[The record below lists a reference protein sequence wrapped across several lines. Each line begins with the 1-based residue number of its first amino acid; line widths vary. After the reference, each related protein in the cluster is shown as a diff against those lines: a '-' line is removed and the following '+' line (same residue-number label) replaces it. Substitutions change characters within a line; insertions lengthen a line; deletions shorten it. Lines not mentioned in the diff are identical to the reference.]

1 MKNDTD
7 NKNEN
12 FSIGMAQI
20 SCQAGDLAGN
30 AEKIINSIK
39 QFEQSSIDLIIFPK
53 FVLQGCELNKFILR
67 YPFFVNN
74 LKKYLNNISNEISK
88 TTVLISFSDFDEAN
102 NVVEKFAL
110 LKSHK
115 VEILEQNE
123 FIFNNLN
130 FKIYS
135 EKYSNYSDT
144 DLMIIQDESISR
156 PNSKTQ
162 RNKKFSTLAKKYS
175 CPIIFVNK
183 VGAIDNLSFEGASFA
198 LNSNGEAFAMLK
210 SFEEQLLCINPLCEK
225 GEIFENIV
233 NDIKN
238 DKFSLDYEPDL
249 ERTYKSILQAVK
261 SYFSA
266 FGLKRAVLGL
276 SGGLDSTVCAT
287 ILCEALGKDNVLG
300 VSMPSKITS
309 GESKSDAKTLAENLG
324 IKFIELPIKNE
335 VETISYDLNKAF
347 EEIAKSWEGR
357 YKCSYTMDNIQARSR
372 ATFLWCISNEFASC
386 IPIATSDKSEAY
398 MGYATINGDM
408 TGGYAP
414 IADVTKTKLFALA
427 RWLNKNLERKN
438 LIPTSIIEKRPGAEL
453 AINPKTGKP
462 LCAEEALMPYEF
474 LDEIIWRIENKNE
487 TYEIMLNSEFEYEKI
502 NNVSKQEKQ
511 DWLEKFY
518 NRMSKALY
526 KWSIMP
532 CAPII
537 DAHSINSYEYKQ
549 PISSSKIVYKDF

>member
-12 FSIGMAQI
+12 FNIGMAQI

-30 AEKIINSIK
+30 TEKIINSIK
-39 QFEQSSIDLIIFPK
+39 QFEQSSMDLIIFPK

-123 FIFNNLN
+123 FILNNMN

-162 RNKKFSTLAKKYS
+162 RNKKFSTLAKKYN

-198 LNSNGEAFAMLK
+198 LNSSGEAFAMLK
-210 SFEEQLLCINPLCEK
+210 SFEEQLLCINPLYEK
-225 GEIFENIV
+225 GEIFEKIV
-233 NDIKN
+233 NDFEN

-249 ERTYKSILQAVK
+249 ERTYKSILQSVK

-287 ILCEALGKDNVLG
+287 ILSEALGKDNVLG

-487 TYEIMLNSEFEYEKI
+487 TYKTMLNSEFEYEKM
-502 NNVSKQEKQ
+502 NNISKQEKQ
-511 DWLEKFY
+511 EWLEKFY

-537 DAHSINSYEYKQ
+537 DAHSINNYEYKQ

>member
-12 FSIGMAQI
+12 FNIGMAQI

-30 AEKIINSIK
+30 TEKIINSIK
-39 QFEQSSIDLIIFPK
+39 QFEQSSMDLIIFPK

-123 FIFNNLN
+123 FILNNMN

-162 RNKKFSTLAKKYS
+162 RNKKFSTLAKKYN

-225 GEIFENIV
+225 GEIFENVI

-287 ILCEALGKDNVLG
+287 ILSEALGKDNVLG

-487 TYEIMLNSEFEYEKI
+487 TYKTMLNSEFEYEKM
-502 NNVSKQEKQ
+502 NNISKQEKQ
-511 DWLEKFY
+511 EWLEKFY

>member
-12 FSIGMAQI
+12 FNIGMAQI

-30 AEKIINSIK
+30 TEKIINSIK
-39 QFEQSSIDLIIFPK
+39 QFEQSSMDLIIFPK

-123 FIFNNLN
+123 FILNNMN

-162 RNKKFSTLAKKYS
+162 RNKKFSTLAKKYN

-225 GEIFENIV
+225 GEIFENVI

-287 ILCEALGKDNVLG
+287 ILSEALGKDNVLG

-487 TYEIMLNSEFEYEKI
+487 TYEIMLNSEFEYEKM
-502 NNVSKQEKQ
+502 NNISKQEKQ
-511 DWLEKFY
+511 EWLEKFY

>member
-12 FSIGMAQI
+12 FNIGMAQI

-30 AEKIINSIK
+30 TEKIINSIK
-39 QFEQSSIDLIIFPK
+39 QFEQSSMDLIIFPK

-123 FIFNNLN
+123 FILNNMN

-162 RNKKFSTLAKKYS
+162 RNKKFSTLAKKYN

-225 GEIFENIV
+225 GEIFENVI

-238 DKFSLDYEPDL
+238 DKFSLDYESDL
-249 ERTYKSILQAVK
+249 ERTYKSILQSVK

-287 ILCEALGKDNVLG
+287 ILSEALGKDNVLG

-487 TYEIMLNSEFEYEKI
+487 TYEIMLNSEFEYEKM
-502 NNVSKQEKQ
+502 NNISKQEKQ
-511 DWLEKFY
+511 EWLEKFY

>member
-12 FSIGMAQI
+12 FNIGMAQI

-30 AEKIINSIK
+30 TEKIINSIK
-39 QFEQSSIDLIIFPK
+39 QFEQSSMDLIIFPK

-123 FIFNNLN
+123 FILNNMN

-162 RNKKFSTLAKKYS
+162 RNKKFSTLAKKYN

-198 LNSNGEAFAMLK
+198 LNSSGEAFAMLK
-210 SFEEQLLCINPLCEK
+210 SFEEQLLCINPLYEK
-225 GEIFENIV
+225 GEIFEKIV
-233 NDIKN
+233 NDFEN

-249 ERTYKSILQAVK
+249 ERTYKSILQSVK

-287 ILCEALGKDNVLG
+287 ILSEALGKDNILG

-487 TYEIMLNSEFEYEKI
+487 TYKTMLNSEFEYEKM
-502 NNVSKQEKQ
+502 NNISKQEKQ
-511 DWLEKFY
+511 EWLEKFY

>member
-1 MKNDTD
+1 MKNNTN

-12 FSIGMAQI
+12 FNIGMAQI

-30 AEKIINSIK
+30 TEKIINSIK
-39 QFEQSSIDLIIFPK
+39 QFEQSSMDLIIFPK

-74 LKKYLNNISNEISK
+74 LKKYLNNISNKISK

-115 VEILEQNE
+115 VEILEQNK
-123 FIFNNLN
+123 FILNNMN

-162 RNKKFSTLAKKYS
+162 RNKKFSTLAKKYN

-198 LNSNGEAFAMLK
+198 LNSSGEAFAMLK

-225 GEIFENIV
+225 GEIFEKIV
-233 NDIKN
+233 NDFEN

-249 ERTYKSILQAVK
+249 ERTYKSILQSVK

-287 ILCEALGKDNVLG
+287 ILSEALGKDNVLG

-487 TYEIMLNSEFEYEKI
+487 TYEIMLNSEFEYEKM
-502 NNVSKQEKQ
+502 NNISKQEKQ
-511 DWLEKFY
+511 EWLEKFY

>member
-1 MKNDTD
+1 MKNNTN

-12 FSIGMAQI
+12 FNIGMAQI

-30 AEKIINSIK
+30 TEKIINSIK
-39 QFEQSSIDLIIFPK
+39 QFEQSSMDLIIFPK

-123 FIFNNLN
+123 FILNNMN

-162 RNKKFSTLAKKYS
+162 RNKKFSTLAKKYN

-210 SFEEQLLCINPLCEK
+210 SFEEQLLCINPRCEK
-225 GEIFENIV
+225 GEIFEKIV
-233 NDIKN
+233 NDFEN
-238 DKFSLDYEPDL
+238 DKFSLDYESDL

-287 ILCEALGKDNVLG
+287 ILSEALGKDNVLG

-438 LIPTSIIEKRPGAEL
+438 LIPTSIIAKRPGAEL

-487 TYEIMLNSEFEYEKI
+487 TYEIMLNSEFEYEKM
-502 NNVSKQEKQ
+502 NNISKQEKQ

-549 PISSSKIVYKDF
+549 PISSSKIIYKDF

>member
-1 MKNDTD
+1 MKNNTN

-12 FSIGMAQI
+12 FNIGMAQI

-30 AEKIINSIK
+30 TEKIINSIK
-39 QFEQSSIDLIIFPK
+39 QFEQSSMDLIIFPK

-74 LKKYLNNISNEISK
+74 LKKYLNNISNKISK

-115 VEILEQNE
+115 VEILEQNK
-123 FIFNNLN
+123 FILNNMN

-144 DLMIIQDESISR
+144 DLIIIQDESISR

-162 RNKKFSTLAKKYS
+162 RNKKFSTLAKKYN

-198 LNSNGEAFAMLK
+198 LNSSGEAFAMLK

-225 GEIFENIV
+225 GEIFEKIV
-233 NDIKN
+233 NDFEN

-249 ERTYKSILQAVK
+249 ERTYKSILQSVK

-287 ILCEALGKDNVLG
+287 ILSEALGKDNVLG

-487 TYEIMLNSEFEYEKI
+487 TYEIMLNSEFEYEKM
-502 NNVSKQEKQ
+502 NNISKQEKQ
-511 DWLEKFY
+511 EWLEKFY

>member
-12 FSIGMAQI
+12 FNIGMAQI

-30 AEKIINSIK
+30 TEKIINSIK
-39 QFEQSSIDLIIFPK
+39 QFEQSSMDLIIFPK

-123 FIFNNLN
+123 FILNNMN

-162 RNKKFSTLAKKYS
+162 RNKKFSTLAKKYN

-210 SFEEQLLCINPLCEK
+210 SFEEI
-225 GEIFENIV
+225 
-233 NDIKN
+233 
-238 DKFSLDYEPDL
+238 
-249 ERTYKSILQAVK
+249 
-261 SYFSA
+261 
-266 FGLKRAVLGL
+266 
-276 SGGLDSTVCAT
+276 
-287 ILCEALGKDNVLG
+287 
-300 VSMPSKITS
+300 
-309 GESKSDAKTLAENLG
+309 
-324 IKFIELPIKNE
+324 
-335 VETISYDLNKAF
+335 
-347 EEIAKSWEGR
+347 GR
-357 YKCSYTMDNIQARSR
+357 
-372 ATFLWCISNEFASC
+372 ASC
-386 IPIATSDKSEAY
+386 
-398 MGYATINGDM
+398 
-408 TGGYAP
+408 
-414 IADVTKTKLFALA
+414 
-427 RWLNKNLERKN
+427 RER
-438 LIPTSIIEKRPGAEL
+438 
-453 AINPKTGKP
+453 
-462 LCAEEALMPYEF
+462 
-474 LDEIIWRIENKNE
+474 
-487 TYEIMLNSEFEYEKI
+487 
-502 NNVSKQEKQ
+502 V
-511 DWLEKFY
+511 
-518 NRMSKALY
+518 
-526 KWSIMP
+526 
-532 CAPII
+532 
-537 DAHSINSYEYKQ
+537 
-549 PISSSKIVYKDF
+549 

>member
-1 MKNDTD
+1 MKNNTN

-12 FSIGMAQI
+12 FNIGIAQI

-30 AEKIINSIK
+30 TEKIINSIK
-39 QFEQSSIDLIIFPK
+39 QFEQSSMDLIIFPK

-74 LKKYLNNISNEISK
+74 LKKYLNNISNKISK

-110 LKSHK
+110 LKSNK
-115 VEILEQNE
+115 VEILEQNK
-123 FIFNNLN
+123 FILNNMN

-162 RNKKFSTLAKKYS
+162 RNKKFSTLAKKYN

-198 LNSNGEAFAMLK
+198 LNSSGEAFAMLK

-225 GEIFENIV
+225 GEIFEKIV
-233 NDIKN
+233 NDFEN

-249 ERTYKSILQAVK
+249 ERTYKSILQSVK

-287 ILCEALGKDNVLG
+287 ILSEALGKDNVLG

-487 TYEIMLNSEFEYEKI
+487 TYEIMLNSEFEYEKM
-502 NNVSKQEKQ
+502 NNISKQEKQ
-511 DWLEKFY
+511 EWLEKFY

>member
-1 MKNDTD
+1 MKNNTN

-12 FSIGMAQI
+12 FNIGMAQI

-30 AEKIINSIK
+30 TEKIINSIK
-39 QFEQSSIDLIIFPK
+39 QFEQSSMDLIIFPK

-115 VEILEQNE
+115 VEILEQNK
-123 FIFNNLN
+123 FILNNMN
-130 FKIYS
+130 VKIYS

-162 RNKKFSTLAKKYS
+162 RNKKFSALAKKYN

-210 SFEEQLLCINPLCEK
+210 SFEEQLLCINTLYEK
-225 GEIFENIV
+225 GEIFEKIV
-233 NDIKN
+233 NDFEN

-287 ILCEALGKDNVLG
+287 ILSEALGKDNVLG

-309 GESKSDAKTLAENLG
+309 GESKSDAKTLAQNLG

-335 VETISYDLNKAF
+335 VETISSDLNKAF

-438 LIPTSIIEKRPGAEL
+438 LIPISIIEKRPGAEL

-474 LDEIIWRIENKNE
+474 LDEIIWRIENINE
-487 TYEIMLNSEFEYEKI
+487 TYETMLNSEFEYEKI
-502 NNVSKQEKQ
+502 SNVSKQEKQ

>member
-1 MKNDTD
+1 MKNNTN

-12 FSIGMAQI
+12 FNIGMAQI

-30 AEKIINSIK
+30 TEKIIDSIK
-39 QFEQSSIDLIIFPK
+39 QFEQSSMDLIIFPK

-74 LKKYLNNISNEISK
+74 LKKYLNNISNKISK

-115 VEILEQNE
+115 VEILEQNK
-123 FIFNNLN
+123 FILNNMN

-162 RNKKFSTLAKKYS
+162 RNKKFSTLAKKYN

-198 LNSNGEAFAMLK
+198 LNSSGEAFAMLK

-225 GEIFENIV
+225 GEIFEKIV
-233 NDIKN
+233 NDFEN

-249 ERTYKSILQAVK
+249 ERTYKSILQSVK

-287 ILCEALGKDNVLG
+287 ILSEALGKDNVLG

-487 TYEIMLNSEFEYEKI
+487 TYETMLNSEFEYEKM
-502 NNVSKQEKQ
+502 NNISKQEKQ
-511 DWLEKFY
+511 EWLEKFY